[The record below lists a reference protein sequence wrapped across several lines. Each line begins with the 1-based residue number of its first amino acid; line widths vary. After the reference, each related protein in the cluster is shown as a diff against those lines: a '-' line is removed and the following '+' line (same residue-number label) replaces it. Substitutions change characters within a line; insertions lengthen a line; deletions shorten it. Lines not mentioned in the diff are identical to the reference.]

1 MRTGHCAETWA
12 FLTEGAYALSSNAL
26 TCVLQIFTRAAREQR
41 DGHAASEKGSGTRY
55 THTHEWYNISLSL
68 SLYIYID
75 MHVHVHIMQTIVV
88 ILLFIICKRILY
100 SYNDVS
106 EKGSGALRIE
116 AHTARFQ
123 FGADVV
129 IQVLF
134 YRLPFL
140 IRRVMRKEQYE
151 LSPIRNEPN

>member
-1 MRTGHCAETWA
+1 MLKHGH
-12 FLTEGAYALSSNAL
+12 FLQREPTPCRQMPLLAYFRSSPGRPENSAMATPRRRKGAAL
-26 TCVLQIFTRAAREQR
+26 
-41 DGHAASEKGSGTRY
+41 G
-55 THTHEWYNISLSL
+55 THTHMNDTTSLSL
-68 SLYIYID
+68 SIYIYIYID

-140 IRRVMRKEQYE
+140 IRRVMRKEHN
-151 LSPIRNEPN
+151 LN